1 MITTIFLQVKQ
12 SCGQMGDLI
21 MGQNIFLS
29 GIYIDIHITDSQS
42 KFIDKRL
49 APGLNNQMESSI
61 FVQSIVPSE

>member
-29 GIYIDIHITDSQS
+29 GIYIDIHITV
-42 KFIDKRL
+42 KIY
-49 APGLNNQMESSI
+49 
-61 FVQSIVPSE
+61 

>member
-1 MITTIFLQVKQ
+1 
-12 SCGQMGDLI
+12 MGDLI

-29 GIYIDIHITDSQS
+29 GIYIDIHITDSQP

-61 FVQSIVPSE
+61 FVQSVVPSE